1 MNTLFVCDLIQVRL
15 YAVAEENRENIEC
28 PDQEQA
34 RTYKRHY
41 RLGDAVLA
49 RVHLDVYLTNGHDD
63 VNPGYGATDILDIEQ
78 VLYFGYNTI
87 DYQLN
92 TKQQNSKCSQ
102 NETRIVLSVSV
113 ENGGIQL
120 P

>member
-1 MNTLFVCDLIQVRL
+1 MFYTRDSLN
-15 YAVAEENRENIEC
+15 AVAEERGKYDRS
-28 PDQEQA
+28 PDNEQA
-34 RTYKRHY
+34 RADQRDDV
-41 RLGDAVLA
+41 LGDAVLS
-49 RVHLDVYLTNGHDD
+49 RVHLDVYLES
-63 VNPGYGATDILDIEQ
+63 GYDSVASCHGIDDILHIQQ

-113 ENGGIQL
+113 ENGDIQL